1 MTASEVSAKGQKM
14 AKATFG
20 AGCFWHPQHVFDEV
34 DGVTATS
41 VGYMGGGKPKP
52 TYLEVCN
59 GTTGHAEVVHIDF
72 DTETVSYDQ
81 LLDIL
86 WEIHDPTQQNRQGP
100 DIGSQYR
107 SVIFYHD
114 DEQQAVARA
123 SKETLAGSGKHK
135 AGIVT
140 AIEPAGTYWEG
151 EDYHQKYFERMNRPS
166 ILASLFGKK

>member
-1 MTASEVSAKGQKM
+1 M

-34 DGVTATS
+34 DGVTATW

-59 GTTGHAEVVHIDF
+59 GTTGHAEVVHVEYDP
-72 DTETVSYDQ
+72 EKVSYDR

-86 WEIHDPTQQNRQGP
+86 WETHDPTQQNRQGP
-100 DIGSQYR
+100 DIGTQYR
-107 SVIFYHD
+107 SVIFAHD
-114 DEQQAVARA
+114 DAQEAAAQA
-123 SKETLAGSGKHK
+123 SKEALGASGKYDR
-135 AGIVT
+135 AIVT
-140 AIEPAGTYWEG
+140 AIEPAQKFWEG
-151 EDYHQKYFERMNRPS
+151 EDYHQKYFERQNRPS

>member
-1 MTASEVSAKGQKM
+1 M

-34 DGVTATS
+34 DGVAATS

-52 TYLEVCN
+52 TYLEVCS

-72 DTETVSYDQ
+72 DPETVSYDQ

-114 DEQQAVARA
+114 DEQQAVAGPRKRRWQDQA
-123 SKETLAGSGKHK
+123 NTRLGSS
-135 AGIVT
+135 
-140 AIEPAGTYWEG
+140 P
-151 EDYHQKYFERMNRPS
+151 RSNRRGRTGRVKTITRN
-166 ILASLFGKK
+166 ILSA